1 MTHTKISKSSKMYN
15 RLFHHCQKQYK
26 NVKEIEKAYIQN
38 NQVYAIE
45 YLTTCGI
52 ISLASDPCDA
62 DKVIVFN

>member
-1 MTHTKISKSSKMYN
+1 MNTVNLSKSSKMYN
-15 RLFHHCQKQYK
+15 KLFAHCQKQYK
-26 NVKEIEKAYIQN
+26 NIQEIQKAYIQN

-52 ISLASDPCDA
+52 ISLASDTYDA